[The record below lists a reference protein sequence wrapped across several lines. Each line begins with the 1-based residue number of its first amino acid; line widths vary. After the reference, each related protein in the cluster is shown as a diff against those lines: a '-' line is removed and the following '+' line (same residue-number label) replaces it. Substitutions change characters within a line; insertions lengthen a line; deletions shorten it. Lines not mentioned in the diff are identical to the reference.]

1 MNSSKKKATLDENN
15 PIKSAIAKLEA
26 KKTEAMTE
34 VTEVGQV
41 EKPIRREVPSK
52 KKELEWT
59 T

>member
-1 MNSSKKKATLDENN
+1 MDETN
-15 PIKSAIAKLEA
+15 PSKSAIAKLEA
-26 KKTEAMTE
+26 RKAEAITD

-41 EKPIRREVPSK
+41 EKPIRTVVPSK